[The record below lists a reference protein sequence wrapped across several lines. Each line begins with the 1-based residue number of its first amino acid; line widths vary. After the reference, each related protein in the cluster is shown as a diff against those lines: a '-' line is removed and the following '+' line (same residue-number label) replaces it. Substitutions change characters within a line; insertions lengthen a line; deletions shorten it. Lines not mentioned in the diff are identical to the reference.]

1 MPRAASRLNTLLVA
15 TLFILLAASIPRL
28 HAQVPLTDVI
38 DVAAGSAHACALK
51 TDGTVVCWGGNEYGQ
66 LGNGTTTDSLVA
78 VPVSGLNSVISIEAG
93 LSHTCALRSDGSV
106 FCWGHNARGQLGD
119 GTTTTRLTPAAVSG
133 LGASVSSIAA
143 GYRHTCVIAGTGAAE
158 CWGDNGFGQL
168 GDGTTLQRLTPVAVY
183 GLASNI
189 GDISAGGHHTCAVRA
204 SNGRTFCW
212 GLNNYGQLGDGTTIN
227 RVTPTDIFATVA
239 VASVHLGFLHSCFV
253 SDQGTAA
260 CWGDN
265 YYGQLGDGSLAPRSI
280 PTLVLS
286 AGSGAQSLALGISH
300 SCMRWES
307 GYLSCWGSNNEGQL
321 GDGSGVTQ
329 LYPRSVQIGTTDA
342 MDSGAYFSC
351 AVTAGDHRVMCW
363 GSNDYGQLGDGTTQD
378 RLVPVFVQQIAP
390 APEIFI
396 NGFE

>member
-1 MPRAASRLNTLLVA
+1 MPRAASRLSTLLVV

-38 DVAAGSAHACALK
+38 DVAAGALHACGLK

-66 LGNGTTTDSLVA
+66 LGNDTTTDSLVA
-78 VPVSGLNSVISIEAG
+78 TPVHGLDNVISVEAG
-93 LSHTCALRSDGSV
+93 GAHTCALRSDGSL
-106 FCWGHNARGQLGD
+106 FCWGDNARGQLGD
-119 GTTTTRLTPAAVSG
+119 GTTTTRLTPTLVSG
-133 LGASVSSIAA
+133 LGASASALTA
-143 GYRHTCVIAGTGAAE
+143 GGLHTCAITGTGAAK
-158 CWGDNGFGQL
+158 CWGDNSNGQL

-189 GDISAGGHHTCAVRA
+189 GGISAGGHHTCAVRA

-212 GLNNYGQLGDGTTIN
+212 GLNNNGQLGDGTTNN
-227 RVTPTDIFATVA
+227 RLTPTDVVAPTV
-239 VASVHLGFLHSCFV
+239 VASVHAAYRHSCLV
-253 SDQGTAA
+253 DNGGTAA

-265 YYGQLGDGSLAPRSI
+265 VYGQLGDGTEEDRLT
-280 PTLVLS
+280 PTII
-286 AGSGAQSLALGISH
+286 GSFGIGAQFALGDLHTCI
-300 SCMRWES
+300 RYENV
-307 GYLSCWGSNNEGQL
+307 SCWGLNDEGQL
-321 GDGSGVTQ
+321 GEGTSTFYRPSPG
-329 LYPRSVQIGTTDA
+329 SVQIGSTVDIE
-342 MDSGAYFSC
+342 SGDYFSC
-351 AVTAGDHRVMCW
+351 AITAGDYRVMCW